1 MCPGRPRSPVAPL
14 ADGAQRSCLVSPWRA
29 ALDATSSVTYA
40 WRSPRLIAWRRRDAK
55 PLRAPPLRYRWSVG
69 WLARLVGTVGW
80 VRRSG
85 RSVGGVFSEPPD
97 QGIRAV
103 FGEYPQ
109 VKRGSTHSR
118 SEALFRLHRP
128 VRHAGTRRAR
138 AITARTDDSSN
149 CPDEPREAER
159 PADGASEGSLFDRFN
174 LRREQPED
182 PVAER
187 PWEFESPLSHPCDRW
202 I

>member
-1 MCPGRPRSPVAPL
+1 MRCPGRPRSPVAPL
-14 ADGAQRSCLVSPWRA
+14 ADGAPRSCLVSPWRA

-80 VRRSG
+80 VRRSVGPSVG

-118 SEALFRLHRP
+118 SEALFGCIDP
-128 VRHAGTRRAR
+128 SVTRALGERAR
-138 AITARTDDSSN
+138 SRRGPMIPATARTSHEKPSAQLTAPARDRSST
-149 CPDEPREAER
+149 ASTF
-159 PADGASEGSLFDRFN
+159 GASNPRI
-174 LRREQPED
+174 R
-182 PVAER
+182 
-187 PWEFESPLSHPCDRW
+187 
-202 I
+202 